1 MDKESETNA
10 ITRLSTYCTTVSLGA
25 VWIAYSD
32 EETEGTFVN
41 VNTGDRL
48 GAEKD
53 PYQNW
58 DRLSTEPN
66 GGTIENCASLRYGK
80 NIGEKKSDD
89 KLLFYACM

>member
-1 MDKESETNA
+1 M
-10 ITRLSTYCTTVSLGA
+10 SLGA

-66 GGTIENCASLRYGK
+66 GGTIENCASLRCL
-80 NIGEKKSDD
+80 KK
-89 KLLFYACM
+89 YWM